1 MKIKVT
7 KKIAA
12 QKIFAYLNR
21 KLSLEK
27 LVEWSETAIME
38 GNLAEKDMAVLM
50 EVLGRL
56 GLSDVRSFGL
66 TWEDCQSLM
75 KQLGYSLQV
84 EMAAV
89 E

>member
-1 MKIKVT
+1 MTVT
-7 KKIAA
+7 KRIAA
-12 QKIFAYLNR
+12 QKIFAYLNH

-27 LVEWSETAIME
+27 LVNWSENAIME
-38 GNLAEKDMAVLM
+38 GNLAEKDMDVLM

-56 GLSDVRSFGL
+56 GVADVRSFGL

-84 EMAAV
+84 EMAEAA
-89 E
+89 

>member
-1 MKIKVT
+1 MVVT
-7 KKIAA
+7 KRITA

-21 KLSLEK
+21 NFSLEQ
-27 LVEWSETAIME
+27 LVNWSETAIME
-38 GNLAEKDMAVLM
+38 GTLAQKDTDVLM

-56 GLSDVRSFGL
+56 GVSDVRSFGL

-84 EMAAV
+84 EMAEAA
-89 E
+89 